1 MLVATFSF
9 DLKPARSKQRLG
21 PPSSPR
27 VPRLARLLALA
38 RELEGLI
45 GNGTICDY
53 ACLARL
59 GHVSRARI
67 SQITSLVK
75 SVPDIQE
82 EILFSPSMRSG
93 RDPIALR
100 HLQPITLIP
109 SWAKQRRLWRHL
121 KRKFLSAS
129 EPIRPRRDHAAPPS
143 TDRSGAMLD
152 QTTPPLASTQATV
165 GAELRQRSGSD
176 SPLTSK
182 EKAQEFRIA
191 KRPPRIGLENSPRK
205 LTAANPE
212 ISRVFSQKTRAVNFR
227 GENFES
233 CPGTSS
239 TWCETPGDNDV
250 LQDAEGRASP

>member
-38 RELEGLI
+38 RTRGSDRQRHDLRLRLPCPPGPRQPRPHKPDNEPGQV
-45 GNGTICDY
+45 G
-53 ACLARL
+53 AR
-59 GHVSRARI
+59 H
-67 SQITSLVK
+67 
-75 SVPDIQE
+75 P
-82 EILFSPSMRSG
+82 G
-93 RDPIALR
+93 RDSLLALD
-100 HLQPITLIP
+100 
-109 SWAKQRRLWRHL
+109 AKRSRSH
-121 KRKFLSAS
+121 
-129 EPIRPRRDHAAPPS
+129 RPAPPA
-143 TDRSGAMLD
+143 TDYPDPILGQA
-152 QTTPPLASTQATV
+152 TPPVASPQAEISFCQRANPAATRSRCATFNRSL
-165 GAELRQRSGSD
+165 GCHAGPNNAAFGINSSDSWCGTRQRSGSD

-239 TWCETPGDNDV
+239 TWCETPADRDRPASR
-250 LQDAEGRASP
+250 AEGPRRQ